1 MSALST
7 PHQTVRADGSATV
20 RRRLS
25 ALSLIVCGIAVIAVF
40 SIPHAERDS
49 APDFQSF
56 VRAHGQ
62 LVALVG
68 ILSLVVVL
76 SMVGGLVGLSAEL
89 ARRHPA
95 LAVTG
100 ASIMVAGFVA
110 YLVVVGT
117 DSAMS
122 AVALTAPEPVL
133 AAALDGATN
142 TALFN
147 ISFALFLIGH
157 VVGPVVVCIAVW
169 RSRFAPW
176 PVALLLPV
184 GAGIHLV
191 ADIIG
196 STGLDIAAFAVFGA
210 GFIALGVY
218 LTRTPVRA

>member
-7 PHQTVRADGSATV
+7 PPQMARAAGTVTV
-20 RRRLS
+20 SRRLA
-25 ALSLIVCGIAVIAVF
+25 ALSLIACGIAVVAVF

-49 APDFQSF
+49 AADFQSF

-76 SMVGGLVGLSAEL
+76 SMVAGLVGLSAAL
-89 ARRHPA
+89 VRRRPA
-95 LAVTG
+95 LAITG
-100 ASIMVAGFVA
+100 SSIMVAGFVA

-142 TALFN
+142 AALFN
-147 ISFALFLIGH
+147 IAFTLFLIGH
-157 VVGPVVVCIAVW
+157 LVGPVLVCIAVW

-176 PVALLLPV
+176 TVALLLPI

-196 STGLDIAAFAVFGA
+196 SAGLDIAAFAVFGA

-218 LTRTPVRA
+218 LMRKPR